1 MSNSIIAFPVIAGP
15 KWSAR
20 ASVGLCCGLMLA
32 LGGCVMASDQAGP
45 AAQRAN
51 ADRRLAQ
58 NDYPDKRKHQSRAV
72 PDNNRATAGTN
83 GNSATLILRSGFE
96 NEVVTSPPA
105 RDAKYARM
113 RMELASGKS
122 GDVQIQYEGGTGKDR
137 AAEVIADPTRQGNR
151 VLQYWIENARIP
163 GDRGGYYKGRIQL
176 QFSDINKTAVFTRY
190 RMYLHPD
197 LNHYRSY
204 PGANNWFNIMTLWV
218 GDNRHPYPFKLS
230 LNIGKDKGVGAP
242 LYFIATGDIRTGGRP
257 GYGKWE
263 TIWGDIGGKFE
274 VPVGEWLD
282 MEVGYRQGDKSS
294 GRFYVA
300 VKRASERSMHTV
312 FDITNWTYHP
322 QSPAPVPL
330 VNWNPLKLYTSGSI
344 IDHIR
349 SKGGVARIYWD
360 DLEIW
365 DGWPR

>member
-1 MSNSIIAFPVIAGP
+1 MPNSIITVPVIAGL

-20 ASVGLCCGLMLA
+20 AIVSVCCGLLLV
-32 LGGCVMASDQAGP
+32 LGGCVMASDQGGT
-45 AAQRAN
+45 AARTKTN
-51 ADRRLAQ
+51 EPRLAR
-58 NDYPDKRKHQSRAV
+58 NDYPAARNDPSRTA
-72 PDNNRATAGTN
+72 RADDRARTGTN
-83 GNSATLILRSGFE
+83 GGSATLILRTGFE
-96 NEVVTSPPA
+96 DEVVTSPPA
-105 RDAKYARM
+105 RDAKYAMM

-122 GDVQIQYEGGTGKDR
+122 GDVQIQYEGGTGRDR

-163 GDRGGYYKGRIQL
+163 GDRKGYYKGRIQMQL
-176 QFSDINKTAVFTRY
+176 SGINKTAVFSRY

-197 LNHYRSY
+197 LNLYRSY
-204 PGANNWFNIMTLWV
+204 PEANNWFNVMELWV
-218 GDNRHPYPFKLS
+218 GDNRHPYPFKIS

-242 LYFIATGDIRTGGRP
+242 LYFTATGDIRTGGRP
-257 GYGKWE
+257 GHGKWE
-263 TIWGDIGGKFE
+263 TIWGDVGGRFE

-300 VKRASERSMHTV
+300 AKRSSERSMHTV
-312 FDITNWTYHP
+312 FDVTNWTYHP
-322 QSPAPVPL
+322 QSPKPVPL
-330 VNWNPLKLYTSGSI
+330 VNWNPLKLYTGSNI

-349 SKGGVARIYWD
+349 SRGGVARIFWD

-365 DGWPR
+365 DGWPG